1 MPQMWPLK
9 RKKER
14 KGGRERGEGE
24 REGGREEGWK
34 GNNAPYA
41 IVSYEVLDK
50 YEPISFKL

>member
-14 KGGRERGEGE
+14 KGGRERGQGEG
-24 REGGREEGWK
+24 EGGREEGWK